1 MRSVPQEEM
10 DRSLDSFLPR
20 RRPLGRGPYTVVML
34 FVMSDPAWATVPR
47 LKQFV
52 EPPMNQ
58 ISTAEKEF
66 GKRVRAYYYFTGLM
80 NPQQEM
86 GALGYEDQGY
96 KYTQTFKKWF

>member
-1 MRSVPQEEM
+1 
-10 DRSLDSFLPR
+10 
-20 RRPLGRGPYTVVML
+20 ML